1 MEWKNSISVFES
13 TTHQLGKY
21 GFNRVERSVLSVV
34 CTQRFF
40 ELLKRPNMSIKLNG
54 SRHTYTTTESRARA
68 HQKRHSDKQLSDVE
82 YDQVG
87 ISIKS
92 GYRKQTQTLIIE
104 ME

>member
-1 MEWKNSISVFES
+1 MEKQYFGFES

-54 SRHTYTTTESRARA
+54 SRHTYTTTESRSRARKDI
-68 HQKRHSDKQLSDVE
+68 QTNSDVE